1 MTKQITIG
9 LDITELDTLE
19 AISNFIRVTSNTIES
34 CMIKHGQGIILQ
46 CYISN
51 SDSAHED
58 FDRLK
63 SVIGSILSEV
73 SVDKEYNVSCNL
85 VRTEV
90 ESPDRASA
98 WVVGHYYTFSIQSF
112 IPTSN

>member
-9 LDITELDTLE
+9 LDITELEPLE
-19 AISNFIRVTSNTIES
+19 ARSNFIRVTSNTIES
-34 CMIKHGQGIILQ
+34 RMIECQQGIILQ

-63 SVIGSILSEV
+63 SIIGSILSEV